1 MHMPGARALV
11 ASGALVI
18 GLGAGGYAYAEA
30 GSETINGCYNTS
42 NGSLRVLTSGQC
54 RTSETAVSWN
64 KTGPQGEQGP
74 QGERGEQGEQGEQ
87 GMLSSVGT
95 SSIAFSET
103 LEQVTYLDATKSVT
117 VWCGPGDEAVS
128 GGIDFNQMVWMPTI
142 VQSTR
147 TERPDGT
154 SGWTFRFTNL
164 QNFPLT
170 VTGTAYAYCAAG

>member
-1 MHMPGARALV
+1 MHMPGARAFV
-11 ASGALVI
+11 ATGALVI

-74 QGERGEQGEQGEQ
+74 QG
-87 GMLSSVGT
+87 MLSSVGT
-95 SSIAFSET
+95 SSIAFNET

-147 TERPDGT
+147 AERPDGT